1 MTPSVSNA
9 LDPNC
14 MTAAERLAEIGEIL
28 AAGLKRL
35 RLREQETTARR
46 PEPTTAPR
54 QHIPPRRKRS
64 AA

>member
-1 MTPSVSNA
+1 MANA
-9 LDPNC
+9 LDPNL
-14 MTAAERLAEIGEIL
+14 MTAAERLDEIAAIL

-46 PEPTTAPR
+46 PELTQAPR
-54 QHIPPRRKRS
+54 QHLQPRRKRG

>member
-1 MTPSVSNA
+1 MTNA
-9 LDPNC
+9 LDPNR
-14 MTAAERLAEIGEIL
+14 MTAAERLDEIAEIL

-46 PEPTTAPR
+46 PELTKAPR
-54 QHIPPRRKRS
+54 HHMPPRRKRG